1 MTEKEDL
8 PNLTTANHIVDK
20 PTKFT
25 GPQIREKYKEAF
37 QKGMQYEH
45 YKIRKS
51 RKTWFIRG
59 VILGYLPYAIHQWPY
74 IVQWVYS

>member
-8 PNLTTANHIVDK
+8 PNMVEAQ
-20 PTKFT
+20 TK
-25 GPQIREKYKEAF
+25 RETYKEAF

-45 YKIRKS
+45 YKIRTS
-51 RKTWFIRG
+51 RKTWFVRG

-74 IVQWVYS
+74 FVHWVYA